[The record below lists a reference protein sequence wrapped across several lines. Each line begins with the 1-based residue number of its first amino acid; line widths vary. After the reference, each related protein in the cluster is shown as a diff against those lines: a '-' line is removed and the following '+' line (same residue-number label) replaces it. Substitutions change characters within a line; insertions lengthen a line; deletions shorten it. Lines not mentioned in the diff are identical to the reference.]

1 MTKSFSLIA
10 ALLLSL
16 PLAAQAETPAEQ
28 FMSTWD
34 RDGNGI
40 ATLAELEAM
49 RGDVFASFDANEDG
63 MLDLEEHAIF
73 DEARANDVAGYEGKQ
88 REQMQ
93 KMADGMRMEA
103 TDANGDRLV
112 SLDEFQAST
121 VKWFTQLDKNGDG
134 GITLDDFAMK
144 PAQ

>member
-1 MTKSFSLIA
+1 MTKSLSLIA
-10 ALLLSL
+10 ALLVSL
-16 PLAAQAETPAEQ
+16 PMAARAENPAEQ

-34 RDGNGI
+34 LDGNGT
-40 ATLAELEAM
+40 ATLAELEEM
-49 RGDVFASFDANEDG
+49 RADVFTSFDANEDG
-63 MLDLEEHAIF
+63 VLDLEEHAVF
-73 DEARANDVAGYEGKQ
+73 DEARANDVAGYEGKR

-103 TDANGDRLV
+103 TDANGDQQVTLA
-112 SLDEFQAST
+112 EFQSST

-134 GITLDDFAMK
+134 GITMEDFAMK

>member
-63 MLDLEEHAIF
+63 MLDLEEHAVF

-112 SLDEFQAST
+112 SLAEFQTGT
-121 VKWFTQLDKNGDG
+121 VKWFAQLDKNGDG